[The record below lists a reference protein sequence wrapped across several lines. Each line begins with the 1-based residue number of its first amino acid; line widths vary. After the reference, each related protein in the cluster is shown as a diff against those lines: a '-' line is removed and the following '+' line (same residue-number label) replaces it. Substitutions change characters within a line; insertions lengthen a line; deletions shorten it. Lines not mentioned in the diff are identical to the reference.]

1 MTIAE
6 KVENRKY
13 DRRRYTSRTSA
24 KNVKLKLRYVPRS
37 YSIRWP
43 PVRYRKRSCCAVP
56 ITATVPTATAITIV
70 TATVAPATIRPVAL
84 ITSVVVVLS
93 NLHEW

>member
-1 MTIAE
+1 M
-6 KVENRKY
+6 
-13 DRRRYTSRTSA
+13 SRTSA
-24 KNVKLKLRYVPRS
+24 EYVKLKLRYVPRS
-37 YSIRWP
+37 YSIRWAS
-43 PVRYRKRSCCAVP
+43 VRYRKRSWCAAP
-56 ITATVPTATAITIV
+56 ITATVATATAITIV